1 MSEEVGCG
9 LKVVTMAELR
19 LDVLTEPLRT
29 GETVADVCRRYGIS
43 RDTYYRYRRRY
54 LAEGLDGL
62 EDQSRRPSSS
72 PVKMLLSWRFGSE
85 MRKDHRRGVPDGS
98 APSWSERGSTLRRSR
113 RFIRCWSVT
122 GWFRPSRPDDLE
134 PINGSSGRSPTTCGR
149 STPPR
154 SSLVTAPKVGWLTSS
169 MTIPAICWLLW
180 PVRLPPGSW
189 RGTLSRPAASRYG
202 LPRQV
207 LSDNGLCFTGRL
219 HGTEVMFETSLD
231 ELGVEMINSAPYH
244 PQTLGK
250 LERFHRTLKE
260 WLQDEGPPFDL
271 EHLQELLD
279 GFRFHYN
286 RRRPH
291 QGIGDQTPAERYGTE
306 PLPPSQIRL
315 PGPEEM
321 TGPSYPPHSILRK
334 VGSSGNLGYSGK
346 LIQVGRRWAGAT
358 LRVIPLGELIHI
370 YYGEMVIRTL
380 TINPDRYYQGLNGRR
395 NPNGRRKT
403 TTTSTTSVR

>member
-1 MSEEVGCG
+1 MDLIDDHSRYLLAALAGP
-9 LKVVTMAELR
+9 AA
-19 LDVLTEPLRT
+19 T
-29 GETVADVCRRYGIS
+29 GE
-43 RDTYYRYRRRY
+43 
-54 LAEGLDGL
+54 LAWDAFE
-62 EDQSRRPSSS
+62 
-72 PVKMLLSWRFGSE
+72 
-85 MRKDHRRGVPDGS
+85 
-98 APSWSERGSTLRRSR
+98 T
-113 RFIRCWSVT
+113 
-122 GWFRPSRPDDLE
+122 
-134 PINGSSGRSPTTCGR
+134 
-149 STPPR
+149 
-154 SSLVTAPKVGWLTSS
+154 
-169 MTIPAICWLLW
+169 
-180 PVRLPPGSW
+180 
-189 RGTLSRPAASRYG
+189 AASRYG

-219 HGTEVMFETSLD
+219 HGTEVMFEKSLD

-260 WLQDEGPPFDL
+260 WLRDEGPPFDL

-291 QGIGDQTPAERYGTE
+291 QGIGDPTPAERYGTE
-306 PLPPSQIRL
+306 PLPPAQIRL

-346 LIQVGRRWAGAT
+346 LIQVGMRWAGAT
-358 LRVIPLGELIHI
+358 LRIIPLGELTHI

-380 TINPDRYYQGLNGRR
+380 TINPNRYYQGLNGH
-395 NPNGRRKT
+395 GRRRT
-403 TTTSTTSVR
+403 TTTSTTNVR